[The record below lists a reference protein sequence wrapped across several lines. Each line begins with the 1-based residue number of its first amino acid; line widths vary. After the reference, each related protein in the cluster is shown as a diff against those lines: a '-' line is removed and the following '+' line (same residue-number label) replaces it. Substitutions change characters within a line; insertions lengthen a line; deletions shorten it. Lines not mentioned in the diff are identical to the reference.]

1 MRIDIYDYGVPVIT
15 MSLEFF
21 MLEEEPLIA
30 PFDDDV

>member
-15 MSLEFF
+15 MSEFF